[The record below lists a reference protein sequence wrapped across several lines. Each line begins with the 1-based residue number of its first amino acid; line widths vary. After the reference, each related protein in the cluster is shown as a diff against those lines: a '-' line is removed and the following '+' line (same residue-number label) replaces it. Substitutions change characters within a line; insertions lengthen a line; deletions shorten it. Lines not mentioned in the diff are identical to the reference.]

1 MLVFWWQTC
10 CEKTKLIKKV
20 NGTQLFFWMNVTH
33 FVLRFVFLQA
43 VFSKLTLTLQCERVQ
58 DMLWPVLTAQSL
70 SHGPLFGPAD
80 GSPPGSS
87 VEVSRQEYWGGLP
100 CSPPGIFP
108 TQGLNPGLLHG
119 RQGLYPLSHQRR
131 QAGCATVYLSIH
143 LLKDILIASKFGQL
157 YIKLLVDVQ
166 GYLIVI
172 IISNSLTIY
181 NTEHLFICL
190 FAICLSSLMR

>member
-1 MLVFWWQTC
+1 MDY
-10 CEKTKLIKKV
+10 
-20 NGTQLFFWMNVTH
+20 
-33 FVLRFVFLQA
+33 
-43 VFSKLTLTLQCERVQ
+43 S
-58 DMLWPVLTAQSL
+58 
-70 SHGPLFGPAD
+70 
-80 GSPPGSS
+80 SPNPGSFLHGILETEILEWVVS
-87 VEVSRQEYWGGLP
+87 VLLQ
-100 CSPPGIFP
+100 GIFP